1 MVIMGSAEMLLEK
14 SGGDERLRDEI
25 DEIMNTAQRSAQLTQ
40 HLLAFSH
47 RQAHQPVSLDPGLL
61 IGTMER
67 MLRRLIG
74 EDIRLDLELAP
85 DTGWIHA
92 DPGQIEQ
99 VIMNLVVNARD
110 AMAHGGRLVIAS
122 ANADYAHPTV
132 IGQTEIPP
140 GRFVALSVR
149 DNGTGMADEAME
161 HLFEPF
167 FTTKPAGVG
176 TGLGLA
182 IVYGIVRQSGGV
194 ITVDSTQGGGA
205 TFTLYLPRIEAP
217 AAEPS
222 QRRTTPA
229 PRGAGEA
236 ILLVED
242 ELPLNGM
249 IRQSLEKNGYR
260 VMTAAT
266 SDEAVAIAE
275 SRGGSLSL
283 LLTDVVMPG
292 TVTRRRMIE
301 QILQLCPGIKVILM
315 SGYAD
320 EVIAP
325 HGVLEPGRAML
336 SKPFSMARLLAQVR
350 TALDGP

>member
-1 MVIMGSAEMLLEK
+1 
-14 SGGDERLRDEI
+14 
-25 DEIMNTAQRSAQLTQ
+25 
-40 HLLAFSH
+40 
-47 RQAHQPVSLDPGLL
+47 
-61 IGTMER
+61 

-110 AMAHGGRLVIAS
+110 AMSHGGRLVIAT
-122 ANADYAHPTV
+122 ANADYAHPAV
-132 IGQTEIPP
+132 IGQAQIPP
-140 GRFVALSVR
+140 GRFVTLSVS
-149 DNGTGMADEAME
+149 DNGTGLADEAME

-182 IVYGIVRQSGGV
+182 IVYGIVRQSGGA
-194 ITVDSTQGGGA
+194 ITVDSTRGGGA

-222 QRRTTPA
+222 QKRTTPA
-229 PRGAGEA
+229 PRGDGED

-260 VMTAAT
+260 VVAAAT

-275 SRGGSLSL
+275 RTGGALSL

-301 QILQLCPGIKVILM
+301 EILRHCPGIKVILM

-325 HGVLEPGRAML
+325 HGVLEPGRAL
-336 SKPFSMARLLAQVR
+336 LTKPFSMARLLEQVR